1 MLRILCPWCKEKGVP
16 SPMVGSWEEA
26 EKHLKE
32 HGATKEQIEKAHEAW
47 RHEINA
53 ITYERQEFMEAC
65 L

>member
-1 MLRILCPWCKEKGVP
+1 MIILCPFCKEKGEIP
-16 SPMVGSWEEA
+16 PKIFSWKDA
-26 EKHLKE
+26 ENHLKE

-53 ITYERQEFMEAC
+53 ITYERRESMEAC